1 MIQCLEEGRCVS
13 VQVKVMVR
21 VCPSTPTSAAES
33 SSFLKVDSRKKQVTI
48 MDPAANTQPNQSQ
61 KRGTTNQVPPKMF
74 AFDAAFSHDA
84 SQVKDLY
91 VFSKDVKRKPLMFK
105 PLI

>member
-1 MIQCLEEGRCVS
+1 
-13 VQVKVMVR
+13 
-21 VCPSTPTSAAES
+21 
-33 SSFLKVDSRKKQVTI
+33 

-91 VFSKDVKRKPLMFK
+91 VFPKYVKRKPLMFK
-105 PLI
+105 PLIWLKLIFQKQLWLSTFSARLNYIPHSFLHV